1 MISTKA
7 SKICCEDIS
16 NIENYTEAALDTN
29 RVWKV
34 YHRNLI
40 TGVGRIQKKT
50 LKSVGKYY
58 KVPASEL
65 VFLPKSVMKEI
76 ESQIPMTKI
85 EPHGLN
91 IVLKFWMKMN
101 PDKLFRDF
109 SFEEHERLYRSIRR
123 LRILWN

>member
-40 TGVGRIQKKT
+40 TGIGRIPWRS
-50 LKSVGKYY
+50 LRSIGKYY
-58 KVPASEL
+58 KVPAKEL

-76 ESQIPMTKI
+76 ESQIPMTKVDK
-85 EPHGLN
+85 HGMN
-91 IVLKFWMKMN
+91 KVLKFWMKLN
-101 PDKLFRDF
+101 PDRLFRELCI
-109 SFEEHERLYRSIRR
+109 EEYERLNRSISR